1 MKRIRTNHSPA
12 AAAAVP
18 RRRLLPRAFTGAICM
33 AATAGASAQS
43 SVQMFGTL
51 DMNITWPKTGGASV
65 KSMDQ
70 GGNIF
75 PSRLGFR
82 GTEDLGGGLAASFW
96 LEMALLP
103 DTGEIQG
110 TGFHRR
116 STLSL
121 SHNNFGEVRLG
132 RDYTPTFWNISQFSP
147 FGTVGVGGS
156 ANIVEGWPF
165 GLGGARTLA
174 RANNSVGYF
183 LPKGLGGF
191 YGQAMYALPEGQ
203 EGSRYRGARLGWSN
217 GTIDVAAAYGV
228 TPVGIADYRVASI
241 GGTYDFG
248 VAKLYANYYR
258 QKADGDKQVN
268 VMLGVSVPVGPG
280 VIKASAAR
288 SSRSGPGIDGDDATQ
303 YAIGYVHYLSKRT
316 ALYGTYSHIR
326 NRGNAAYVVSDSS
339 PAGVPGAGARGL
351 QFGISHNF

>member
-1 MKRIRTNHSPA
+1 MKRTGTRIAP
-12 AAAAVP
+12 P
-18 RRRLLPRAFTGAICM
+18 RRLLPRAL
-33 AATAGASAQS
+33 AGAACVTAAAGSMAQS
-43 SVQMFGTL
+43 SVQLFGTL
-51 DMNITWPKTGGASV
+51 DLNLTYSKSDRASV
-65 KSMDQ
+65 KAMDQ

-121 SHNNFGEVRLG
+121 SSNSLGELRMG

-156 ANIVEGWPF
+156 ANIIEGWPF

-183 LPKGLGGF
+183 LPRGLGGF
-191 YGQAMYALPEGQ
+191 YGQAMYALPEDV
-203 EGSRYRGARLGWSN
+203 EGARYRGARVGWTN

-228 TPVGIADYRVASI
+228 TPVGPADARVASL

-248 VAKLYANYYR
+248 PAKLYANYYR
-258 QKADGDKQVN
+258 QSTEGDRQVN
-268 VMLGVSVPVGPG
+268 LLLGLSVPVGPG
-280 VIKASAAR
+280 VIKAVVSR
-288 SSRSGPGIDGDDATQ
+288 SNRSGPGIDDDDARQ

-316 ALYGTYSHIR
+316 ALYGTYSRIR
-326 NRGNAAYVVSDSS
+326 NRGNAAYMVSDSA
-339 PAGVPGAGARGL
+339 PATVPGGASSGL
-351 QFGISHNF
+351 QLGISHNF

>member
-1 MKRIRTNHSPA
+1 MRITHHPFQRLH
-12 AAAAVP
+12 
-18 RRRLLPRAFTGAICM
+18 RRLPHTV
-33 AATAGASAQS
+33 AGALCIAASAGATAQS
-43 SVQMFGTL
+43 SVQLFGTL
-51 DMNITWPKTGGASV
+51 DMNITYSKSDGRSV

-116 STLSL
+116 STVSL
-121 SHNNFGEVRLG
+121 SHNSLGELRLG

-156 ANIVEGWPF
+156 ANIIEGWPF

-203 EGSRYRGARLGWSN
+203 EGARYRGGRVGWSN
-217 GTIDVAAAYGV
+217 GTADIALAYGV
-228 TPVGIADYRVASI
+228 TPVGPNDYRVASI

-248 VAKLYANYYR
+248 LVKLYANYYR
-258 QKADGDKQVN
+258 QKTEGDKQVN
-268 VMLGVSVPVGPG
+268 TLLGVSVPVGPG
-280 VIKASAAR
+280 VIKASVAR
-288 SSRSGPGIDGDDATQ
+288 SNRSGPGGLDNDDATQ
-303 YAIGYVHYLSKRT
+303 YAVGYVHYLSKRT
-316 ALYGTYSHIR
+316 ALYGTYSLVR
-326 NRGNAAYVVSDSS
+326 NRGNAAYVVADSS
-339 PAGVPGAGARGL
+339 PASTPGRPARGL